1 MSKNNTGNDFNSITE
16 ELVTRITLDS
26 MGKNKEGILFLILTN
41 ILWSFSVRE

>member
-26 MGKNKEGILFLILTN
+26 MGKNKEGITYEN
-41 ILWSFSVRE
+41 FSEEFDGK